1 MGFSG
6 LVAQVLLLRELLIIF
21 SGNELSIGVILS
33 NWVILEAFGCF
44 ISGQKTESNKNEFI
58 TFSLIT
64 IIFSLS
70 LPVAVYLTRI
80 LKNILGLSIGESL
93 GFLPI
98 LCSSF
103 LILLPTSMSHG
114 ALFPLSC
121 KIYSSIFYKDASS
134 IGKVYVYEMLGT
146 ILGSIF
152 WTYIFIKYLHSFQT
166 AILVGILNFI
176 ILIILLTHHWKISLL
191 QKIVLTICSF
201 LLILFSYL
209 VFSNRVNNI
218 HKFSIK
224 SQWKGQNIV
233 HYQNSFYGNIC
244 IVKNEEQYIFFSNS
258 VPELIIPIPDIEFAE
273 KFAHLPLFAHPS
285 PEKVFILTNGA
296 GGVINEILKHPTVKQ
311 IDYAELDPL
320 FLTLIKKFST
330 PLTEYELNHKKV
342 RIKYIDGR
350 LFLKITEY
358 RYDLIF
364 VGISNPSDLQTNR
377 LFTKE
382 FFSLAFRKL
391 NEGGILVIGVP
402 SSFTYINDDLKNL
415 NSCIFHTLKS
425 VFPYV
430 RVFPEERTNLFLAS
444 NSESIIL
451 FNRSELVN
459 RLKKRDIKVNIPLP
473 RHIEKSLH
481 DGWQEWFIKFIEGSS
496 RKINYDF
503 RPIGVFYSISYWNSI
518 FAPNLS
524 KLFKYFENINI
535 WIFFGLSIFI
545 FMIFQAKNIK
555 FTQIGIPVCIMTTG
569 FAGMTF
575 SLLVIFAFQ
584 SIYGYVFSW
593 IGLLVSSFMVGASFG
608 AMSITY
614 FLPWIKDTLK
624 VFIKIDLT
632 IICFSILLPFTFIM
646 LHPSIDTSVEFLL
659 LKILFLLISFISGFL
674 IGAEFPL
681 ANKIY
686 LQNNKSLTTVAG
698 ILYSADLI
706 GGWSAGILISIIF
719 LPIIGLLGSSIVVLL
734 IKLCSFII
742 IIWGYVCF

>member
-1 MGFSG
+1 M
-6 LVAQVLLLRELLIIF
+6 LLLRELLIIF
-21 SGNELSIGVILS
+21 SGNELSIGIILS

-44 ISGQKTESNKNEFI
+44 ISGKKTERSKNELV
-58 TFSLIT
+58 TFSIIT

-70 LPVAVYLTRI
+70 LPVAIYFTRI
-80 LKNILGLSIGESL
+80 LKNILGVSIGESL
-93 GFLPI
+93 GFLQI
-98 LCSSF
+98 LYSSF

-134 IGKVYVYEMLGT
+134 IGKVYVYEIVGT

-152 WTYIFIKYLHSFQT
+152 WTYVFIRYFHSFQI
-166 AILVGILNFI
+166 AILIGILNLI
-176 ILIILLTHHWKISLL
+176 ILIILLIYYWKINIL
-191 QKIVLTICSF
+191 QKIVLTTSGF
-201 LLILFSYL
+201 LLVLFSYL
-209 VFSNRVNNI
+209 IFSNRVDNI

-233 HYQNSFYGNIC
+233 HYQNSLYGNIC
-244 IVKNEEQYIFFSNS
+244 IVKNEEQYIFFSNG
-258 VPELIIPIPDIEFAE
+258 VPELIIPVPDIVFVE
-273 KFAHLPLFAHPS
+273 KFAHLPLFAHPE
-285 PEKVFILTNGA
+285 PIKVFILNNGA
-296 GGVINEILKHPTVKQ
+296 GGLINEILKHPTVQQ

-330 PLTEYELNHKKV
+330 TLTEYELNNEKV

-350 LFLKITEY
+350 LFLKLTED

-391 NEGGILVIGVP
+391 NEGGILVIGAP
-402 SSFTYINDDLKNL
+402 CSFTYINEELKNL

-430 RVFPEERTNLFLAS
+430 RVFPEEGINLFLAS
-444 NSESIIL
+444 NSESIIF
-451 FNRSELVN
+451 FNKSELVK
-459 RLKKRDIKVNIPLP
+459 RLKERDIKVNIPVA

-496 RKINYDF
+496 KKINYDF
-503 RPIGVFYSISYWNSI
+503 RPIGVFYSISYWNSL
-518 FAPNLS
+518 FAPYLS
-524 KLFKYFENINI
+524 KIFKYFENINV
-535 WIFFGLSIFI
+535 WIFFGLSILFI
-545 FMIFQAKNIK
+545 FMFIIFQTQNIK
-555 FTQIGIPVCIMTTG
+555 FTQLGIPLSIMTTG

-584 SIYGYVFSW
+584 AIYGYVFSW
-593 IGLLVSSFMVGASFG
+593 IGLLISSFMAGSSFG
-608 AMSITY
+608 AISITY
-614 FLPWIKDTLK
+614 FLPRIKDTIK

-632 IICFSILLPFTFIM
+632 IICFSIVLPFTFII
-646 LHPSIDTSVEFLL
+646 LHPIIDTSIEFLL
-659 LKILFLLISFISGFL
+659 MKILFLLISFISGFL

-686 LQNNKSLTTVAG
+686 LQNNKNLTAVAG
-698 ILYSADLI
+698 TLYSADLI
-706 GGWSAGILISIIF
+706 GGWFGGILISIIF
-719 LPIIGLLGSSIVVLL
+719 LPIIGLLGSSILVLL
-734 IKLCSFII
+734 IKLCSFVII
-742 IIWGYVCF
+742 INNRQQGV